1 MVFENLVIPF
11 QINNKIKGTIVRLSS
26 VASQIINNEY
36 PRNINSIFADSI
48 SITASIGSRMKND
61 GVFSFQAH
69 SEGVIKTIFVDLN
82 YNSSVRGYIS
92 VNNFENIE
100 NLPFEKLISNGI
112 LALNIKEGKFS
123 KNYQGLVEIKGK
135 SIKDAID
142 TYFNSSE
149 QVKSFFKLFNI
160 FNLTKYEPES
170 NYIAGAI
177 KLELMPE
184 INDFKNSENSNEDW
198 KTILMFLET
207 MNSEEFLNINKTSK
221 QILLNL
227 FGQYEIK
234 IFDEINLNNNCQC
247 SNERVLNT
255 LKSMDK
261 KEIKYLFNKKKSIEV
276 VCEFCKTKR
285 VYSEQDLK

>member
-1 MVFENLVIPF
+1 MVLENLVIPF

-82 YNSSVRGYIS
+82 NNSSVRGYIS

-100 NLPFEKLISNGI
+100 NFPFEKLISNGT

-160 FNLTKYEPES
+160 FNITKYEPES
-170 NYIAGAI
+170 YHIAGAI

-184 INDFKNSENSNEDW
+184 INDFKNTEKSNEDW

-247 SNERVLNT
+247 SNERVLKT
-255 LKSMDK
+255 FKSMDQ

-285 VYSEQDLK
+285 VFSEHDLK